1 MFSSAGKMADSANSR
16 LAKNTLV
23 LYLRM
28 IIVILVNLYASR
40 LILDSLGETDYG
52 IYNVVGGI
60 VSMFIFLNTAM
71 VASSQRFIAFE
82 QGHSDLGRQKRV
94 YSTSVLIHL
103 LIAVVVLVL
112 AETVGLWFVNHRMN
126 IPGDRMVAANW
137 VYQSTVACFLLKVA
151 IVPDTSS
158 VVAHERM
165 GLYAVASIVYALLL
179 LGVAMGISHYG
190 GDRLV
195 LYAVLL
201 IGIEAVN
208 FVIYRL
214 YCSRSFEECHYSAP
228 RDKELFKEMLSFAGW
243 SFVGN
248 FGIAMRGPGVN
259 IVVNHFCAPA
269 VNAARGLAY
278 QVSSVV
284 SNFVNNFQ
292 MSLTPQITK
301 DYASGDRDRMM
312 KLVVTGSRISCFLLA
327 FIVVPLYIRAGD
339 VLAIWL
345 KEVPRMTEEFLKL
358 VLLVGLVASMVGPI
372 TTALQATGNIKVFQ
386 ITIAVIMLLE
396 LPLSYALMTVGVEAY
411 NVVFISLFIEF
422 AALVARIIL
431 LNAQIKLNLFEFFFG
446 IIGKCILVCA
456 LMFTLPLFIDRYI
469 AHGFWGIV
477 LLTLVSLAWSVIVVF
492 SVGLTRGERC
502 MLINYIKEKL

>member
-1 MFSSAGKMADSANSR
+1 MENNANRR

-40 LILDSLGETDYG
+40 VILRSLGEIDYG

-60 VSMFIFLNTAM
+60 VAMFIFLNTAM

-82 QGHSDLGRQKRV
+82 QGHSDLGRQKAV

-103 LIAVVVLVL
+103 LIAGVVLVV
-112 AETVGLWFVNHRMN
+112 AETLGLWFLNHKMN
-126 IPGDRMVAANW
+126 IPADRMTAANW
-137 VYQSTVACFLLKVA
+137 VYQATIACFILKVV
-151 IVPDTSS
+151 IVPETSS

-165 GLYAVASIVYALLL
+165 GLYALASIVFALLQ
-179 LGVAMGISHYG
+179 LGVALSIEHFG

-195 LYAVLL
+195 FYALLL
-201 IGIEAVN
+201 IAVELVN
-208 FVIYRL
+208 FLIYKF
-214 YCSRSFEECHYSAP
+214 YCIRSFDECRFSVP
-228 RDKELFKEMLSFAGW
+228 KDKVLFKDMLSFAGW

-259 IVVNHFCAPA
+259 IVINQFCGPA

-301 DYASGDRDRMM
+301 DYASGDDERMM
-312 KLVVTGSRISCFLLA
+312 KLVLTGSRISCFLLA

-339 VLAIWL
+339 VLSIWL
-345 KEVPRMTEEFLKL
+345 EEVPRMTEEFLKL
-358 VLLVGLVASMVGPI
+358 VLLVGLVGSMVGPI
-372 TTALQATGNIKVFQ
+372 TTALQATGNIKAFQ
-386 ITIAVIMLLE
+386 ITIAIIMLLE
-396 LPLSYALMTVGVEAY
+396 LPLAYGLMALGAEAY
-411 NVVFISLFIEF
+411 QVVYVSLFIEV
-422 AALVARIIL
+422 AALVARILL
-431 LNAQIKLNLFEFFFG
+431 LNAQIKLDLPAFFFG
-446 IIGKCILVCA
+446 IIGKCLLVCA
-456 LMFTLPLFIDRYI
+456 LMFSLPLFLDRYI
-469 AHGFWGIV
+469 GHGFWGLV
-477 LLTLVSLAWSVIVVF
+477 LLTAVSLAWSCIVVLT
-492 SVGLTRGERC
+492 VGLSPKERH
-502 MLINYIKEKL
+502 IVFDYIKKKI

>member
-1 MFSSAGKMADSANSR
+1 MESSANSR

-82 QGHSDLGRQKRV
+82 QGHSDLRRQKTV
-94 YSTSVLIHL
+94 YSASVLIHL
-103 LIAVVVLVL
+103 LIALAVLVL
-112 AETVGLWFVNHRMN
+112 SETVGLWFVNHRMN
-126 IPGDRMVAANW
+126 IPVERMAAANW
-137 VYQSTVACFLLKVA
+137 VYQSAVACFLLKVA

-158 VVAHERM
+158 VIAHERL
-165 GLYAVASIVYALLL
+165 GLYAVASIFYALLL
-179 LGVAMGISHYG
+179 LGVAISIKHFG
-190 GDRLV
+190 GDRLI
-195 LYAVLL
+195 LYSVLL
-201 IGIEAVN
+201 IGIESVN
-208 FVIYRL
+208 FLIYRF
-214 YCSRSFEECHYSAP
+214 YCSRNFEECRYSTP
-228 RDKELFKEMLSFAGW
+228 RDKALFKEMLSFAGW

-259 IVVNHFCAPA
+259 IVVNHFCGPA
-269 VNAARGLAY
+269 INAARGLAY

-284 SNFVNNFQ
+284 NNFVNNFQ

-301 DYASGDRDRMM
+301 DYSSGDRNRMM
-312 KLVVTGSRISCFLLA
+312 KLVVTGSRLSCFLLA

-372 TTALQATGNIKVFQ
+372 TTAIQATGNIKVFQ
-386 ITIAVIMLLE
+386 LTIAIIMLLE
-396 LPLSYALMTVGVEAY
+396 LPLSYALLTVGVEAY
-411 NVVFISLFIEF
+411 YVVYISLIIEF
-422 AALVARIIL
+422 AALAARVFI
-431 LNAQIKLNLFEFFFG
+431 LNAQMKLNLFEFFIG

-456 LMFTLPLFIDRYI
+456 LMFTLPLFADRYI
-469 AHGFWGIV
+469 ARGFWGTV
-477 LLTLVSLAWSVIVVF
+477 LLTLISLIWSAFVVF
-492 SVGLTRGERC
+492 IVGLTRGERR
-502 MLINYIKEKL
+502 MVLKYLKKKI